1 MLADAP
7 PIREGGNHAA
17 RTRPR
22 PPSDS
27 GGHKVKIS
35 HPDATPQPEAKTPGL
50 CPEPRRGF
58 STPGPPSDISPTQDD
73 ARSPHRSVVADHHQ
87 RCRQQKSTT
96 PLPHHPRT
104 RRNEKIDRTA
114 SEATA
119 EVPNRRHTAD
129 ERAIPLWKNCG
140 KLIPQGVHPLW
151 TPARKNDRV
160 PSEWTPSPG

>member
-58 STPGPPSDISPTQDD
+58 STPGPPSDISPTQHD
-73 ARSPHRSVVADHHQ
+73 ARSPYRSVVAEQHSL
-87 RCRQQKSTT
+87 RFKQKNTT
-96 PLPHHPRT
+96 PLPHRASA
-104 RRNEKIDRTA
+104 RRNGK
-114 SEATA
+114 
-119 EVPNRRHTAD
+119 NRRNAA
-129 ERAIPLWKNCG
+129 ERSDCRSAEPSSRRPRESNSHCG
-140 KLIPQGVHPLW
+140 KIVE
-151 TPARKNDRV
+151 
-160 PSEWTPSPG
+160 S